1 MFELNRKKGTATK
14 LRARFPKV
22 HPKAEL
28 DITFQRTLRIPD
40 DGKDYPLPAGLGR
53 LPLSYIED
61 CEGELSEDTLSRG
74 GILMPMYQSEATWID
89 FSCGYPMAIKIAAG
103 KINAVTGEPW
113 SNGLHA
119 KPQDYMVAPEQP
131 WLDGFCIEEGIV
143 RQFVAEPLGQG
154 KTVEEVMTGQ
164 AEWGGL
170 QIIVYP
176 MKAEEY
182 RRRFDQPDEQLYDM
196 PMMRRQAVDC
206 MSEPMGLAAG
216 GRIHQ
221 EIYGDDYGIH
231 VWDRDAASRCFVHIA
246 NSTTYEQMTGQP
258 PPSTPITQQEY
269 HEQGIP
275 WFMHYAEN
283 AKALGGGQFDQMKGV
298 RHVSSGLW

>member
-53 LPLSYIED
+53 LPLRYIED
-61 CEGELSEDTLSRG
+61 CAGELSQDTLNRG

-89 FSCGYPMAIKIAAG
+89 FSCLYPMAIKIAAG

-119 KPQDYMVAPEQP
+119 EPQDYMVAPEQP
-131 WLDGFCIEEGIV
+131 WIDGFCVEEGIV

-154 KTVEEVMTGQ
+154 KPQ
-164 AEWGGL
+164 KRL
-170 QIIVYP
+170 
-176 MKAEEY
+176 
-182 RRRFDQPDEQLYDM
+182 
-196 PMMRRQAVDC
+196 
-206 MSEPMGLAAG
+206 
-216 GRIHQ
+216 
-221 EIYGDDYGIH
+221 
-231 VWDRDAASRCFVHIA
+231 
-246 NSTTYEQMTGQP
+246 
-258 PPSTPITQQEY
+258 
-269 HEQGIP
+269 
-275 WFMHYAEN
+275 
-283 AKALGGGQFDQMKGV
+283 
-298 RHVSSGLW
+298 

>member
-22 HPKAEL
+22 HPKAQLE
-28 DITFQRTLRIPD
+28 ITFQRTLRIPD
-40 DGKDYPLPAGLGR
+40 DGKDYPLPAGLGC
-53 LPLSYIED
+53 LPLRYIED
-61 CEGELSEDTLSRG
+61 CKGELSEDTLSRG

-89 FSCGYPMAIKIAAG
+89 FSCDYPMAIKIAAG

-119 KPQDYMVAPEQP
+119 TPQDYMVAPEQP

-154 KTVEEVMTGQ
+154 KTVEEIMTGD

-246 NSTTYEQMTGQP
+246 NSTTYERMTGQP
-258 PPSTPITQQEY
+258 APSTPITEQEY
-269 HEQGIP
+269 HKQGIP

-283 AKALGGGQFDQMKGV
+283 AKALGGGQFDQLKDV

>member
-14 LRARFPKV
+14 LRARFPEV
-22 HPKAEL
+22 HPEAEL

-53 LPLSYIED
+53 LPLRYIED
-61 CEGELSEDTLSRG
+61 CEGELSQDTLNRG

-89 FSCGYPMAIKIAAG
+89 FSCDYPMAIKIAAG

-119 KPQDYMVAPEQP
+119 NPQDYMVAPEQP
-131 WLDGFCIEEGIV
+131 WLDGFCVEEGIV

-154 KTVEEVMTGQ
+154 KTVEEVMTGE

-182 RRRFDQPDEQLYDM
+182 RRRFDWPEEQLYDM
-196 PMMRRQAVDC
+196 PMMSRQAVDS

-221 EIYGDDYGIH
+221 EIYEDDYGVH
-231 VWDRDAASRCFVHIA
+231 VWDWDAASRCFVHIA
-246 NSTTYEQMTGQP
+246 NSTTYERMTGQP

-269 HEQGIP
+269 HKQGIP

-283 AKALGGGQFDQMKGV
+283 AKALGGGQFDRLKDV